1 MVVPQAQQAD
11 WRPALQVGTAPRTVT
26 AAVPVIASGAEAIRV
41 ARKFAA
47 SIVEGTIE
55 RDRSG
60 AVPARQ
66 PFVAVL
72 AVLGTPS
79 QRRRLLNGVLPPN
92 HGQI

>member
-11 WRPALQVGTAPRTVT
+11 WRTALPADTAPRTVPV
-26 AAVPVIASGAEAIRV
+26 AVPVPVIASGTEAIRV

-47 SIVEGTIE
+47 SIAEGTIE

-60 AVPARQ
+60 AVPARE
-66 PFVAVL
+66 L
-72 AVLGTPS
+72 ATMDASGL
-79 QRRRLLNGVLPPN
+79 LLNGVLPPN

>member
-11 WRPALQVGTAPRTVT
+11 WRPALQSDTAPRTVT
-26 AAVPVIASGAEAIRV
+26 VAVPVIASGIEPIRV

-47 SIVEGTIE
+47 SIAEGTIE

-60 AVPARQ
+60 AVPARE
-66 PFVAVL
+66 L
-72 AVLGTPS
+72 ATMDAGE
-79 QRRRLLNGVLPPN
+79 LLNGVLPPN

>member
-11 WRPALQVGTAPRTVT
+11 WRPALQVDTAPRTVT
-26 AAVPVIASGAEAIRV
+26 AAAPVIASGAEAIRV

-60 AVPARQ
+60 AVPAREL
-66 PFVAVL
+66 FVDML

-79 QRRRLLNGVLPPN
+79 QRRLLNGVLPPN
-92 HGQI
+92 HGQT

>member
-11 WRPALQVGTAPRTVT
+11 WRTALPADTAPRTVPV
-26 AAVPVIASGAEAIRV
+26 AVPVIASGTEAIRV

-47 SIVEGTIE
+47 SIAEGTIE

-60 AVPARQ
+60 AVPARE
-66 PFVAVL
+66 L
-72 AVLGTPS
+72 ATMDAGGW
-79 QRRRLLNGVLPPN
+79 LLNGVLPPN

>member
-11 WRPALQVGTAPRTVT
+11 WRPALRVGTAPRTVT
-26 AAVPVIASGAEAIRV
+26 AAMPVIASGAEVILV

-60 AVPARQ
+60 AVPAREL
-66 PFVAVL
+66 FVKMI

-79 QRRRLLNGVLPPN
+79 QRRLLNGVLPPN

>member
-11 WRPALQVGTAPRTVT
+11 WRPALRVGTAPRTVT
-26 AAVPVIASGAEAIRV
+26 AAMPVIASGAEATRV

-60 AVPARQ
+60 AVPARE
-66 PFVAVL
+66 L
-72 AVLGTPS
+72 ATMDAGE
-79 QRRRLLNGVLPPN
+79 LLNGVLPPN

>member
-11 WRPALQVGTAPRTVT
+11 WRPALQAGTAPRKVTV
-26 AAVPVIASGAEAIRV
+26 AVPVIASGIEPIRV

-47 SIVEGTIE
+47 SIAEGTIE

-60 AVPARQ
+60 AVPPREL
-66 PFVAVL
+66 FVDML

-79 QRRRLLNGVLPPN
+79 QRRPLSCVLPPN